1 MQLKFTMAV
10 THFWAP
16 LLILFLAFISMQKWY
31 FNPLAPKQV
40 VTDGYEALYRIIY
53 RANSVNVSRL
63 CSANVSSL
71 CILLLLGGDI
81 ELNPGDKWPSC
92 GVCSNQ
98 VKP

>member
-1 MQLKFTMAV
+1 MAV

-16 LLILFLAFISMQKWY
+16 LLILFLAFISMQKWHSIVEY
-31 FNPLAPKQV
+31 QYLERYPSKEFMFCTPLAPKRV
-40 VTDGYEALYRIIY
+40 VACGCEALYRIIY

-81 ELNPGDKWPSC
+81 
-92 GVCSNQ
+92 
-98 VKP
+98 

>member
-1 MQLKFTMAV
+1 MFCT
-10 THFWAP
+10 
-16 LLILFLAFISMQKWY
+16 
-31 FNPLAPKQV
+31 PLAPKQAV
-40 VTDGYEALYRIIY
+40 AYGYEVLYRIIY

-63 CSANVSSL
+63 CSRNVSSL

-98 VKP
+98 VEPSQEGIKCNQCGNSWFNMVHEKCN